1 MHGVRPGTA
10 AICLY
15 GYCGSL
21 GASEWLPSSPQAY
34 VRTDAPLFFVA
45 HGDQDTVMLVED
57 ARVFVERLR
66 CASLNP
72 VVYAELPGAQHT
84 FDLFHS
90 IRFDTVV
97 DAIEA
102 FATWVRS
109 REEARGA

>member
-1 MHGVRPGTA
+1 MPNVPIGYLVTVALVAWCTVFALAPPRPGR
-10 AICLY
+10 
-15 GYCGSL
+15 
-21 GASEWLPSSPQAY
+21 SSPSNLSY
-34 VRTDAPLFFVA
+34 WFGFLINELPFVA
-45 HGDQDTVMLVED
+45 FYWLLASTLLV
-57 ARVFVERLR
+57 
-66 CASLNP
+66 
-72 VVYAELPGAQHT
+72 PGAQHT